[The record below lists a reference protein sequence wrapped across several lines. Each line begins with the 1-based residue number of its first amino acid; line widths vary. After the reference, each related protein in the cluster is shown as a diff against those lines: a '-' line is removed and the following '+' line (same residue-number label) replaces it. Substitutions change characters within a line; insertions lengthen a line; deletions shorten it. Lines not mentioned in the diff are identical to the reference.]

1 MRTLLNES
9 LPPRTADEPTAS
21 PSEPAA
27 PALRTFSQ
35 NAVLATLD
43 NLVEVGLGGTV
54 IATPGAG
61 AEPAN
66 PALERGMTLSET
78 PAEFQSPRSTP
89 ANEATPTV

>member
-9 LPPRTADEPTAS
+9 LPPRAADEQILS
-21 PSEPAA
+21 PSESAT

-35 NAVLATLD
+35 NAVLSNLD

-54 IATPGAG
+54 IATPSAR
-61 AEPAN
+61 AEQTQ

-78 PAEFQSPRSTP
+78 LAGSEPARP
-89 ANEATPTV
+89 ASAEESTPTV